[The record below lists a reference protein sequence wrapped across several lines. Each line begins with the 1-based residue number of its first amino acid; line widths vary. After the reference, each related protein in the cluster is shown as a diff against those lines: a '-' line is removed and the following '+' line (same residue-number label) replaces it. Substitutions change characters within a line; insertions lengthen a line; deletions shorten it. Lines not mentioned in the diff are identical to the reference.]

1 MPGPRPADAL
11 PVLDVAD
18 ALLDALD
25 EVGAAVLVAPPG
37 TGKTTG
43 VPPLLTSRPWTG
55 EGRIVV
61 VEPRRLAARAAAAR
75 IAHLA
80 GEPVGR
86 SVGYSVRGDRR
97 TSADTRIEVV
107 TEGLFL
113 RRLQSDPTLDGV
125 AAVLLDEFHE
135 RSIDVD
141 LALALLL
148 DVRASLRPDLRLL
161 VMSATIDPAPIAS
174 LLGGQ
179 GAGAVPAP
187 VIEATAPIFPVDTV
201 YRPGSLHEPLEDRV
215 AAVVQVALRDG
226 DGDVLVFLPG
236 RPEIHRVARVLE
248 RRRVGNDRVE
258 VAALHGSL
266 SPAEQEHVVRP
277 AEEGRR
283 RVVLSTSLAE
293 TSITVPGVRVVI
305 DAGRRRT
312 VRVDPHTGLPALTTG
327 PVSRA
332 GADQRRGRAGRLG
345 PGTTYRLWAESDDRH
360 RPAADVPEVVDGDLA
375 ALVLQL
381 RAWGV
386 DDPAELGWLDPPRA
400 DPVARASTLL
410 RDLGAL
416 DGDDRLTARG
426 RDMAGIGFHPRLA
439 AVAIEGRALGHP
451 DVAAEVIAVL
461 ETSRSGDPDVAERVR
476 VLHSGGAEG
485 DVLHALSL
493 WRRSLGAVDGSS
505 ANRSTAGLS
514 PEARDEIVARLLLAG
529 YADRVARRRD
539 GTRTDA
545 RGRAQAVF
553 HLRSGGE
560 VAVGAD
566 EHLARSEWLVVA
578 DLDAGPAGQAGRV
591 HLAAV
596 VPPAVAADTIDPLV
610 VAEESVGWD
619 VRRNDVVAQRRRH
632 LGAITVATEPL
643 ADPAT
648 DAVRAALLEGL
659 RSSGLGLLGQLDR
672 ADDLRRRV
680 AWLRATRPDD
690 GWPDWSDAAL
700 VADAEQWLAPFLGRA
715 RRATDLARVDVRAA
729 LLARLDWQQQRSI
742 DELAPTH
749 WTTASGRRVALR
761 YGEVDG
767 APATVVAALPLR
779 DLIGTDVHPTV
790 GASNVPITL
799 ELLSPAGRPVQRTSD
814 LPGFWRGSYAAVRA
828 DLRGR
833 YPKHPWPERP
843 WEPR

>member
-18 ALLDALD
+18 DLLDALD
-25 EVGAAVLVAPPG
+25 GVGTAVLVAPPG

-43 VPPLLTSRPWTG
+43 VPPLLASRPWTG
-55 EGRIVV
+55 DGRIVV
-61 VEPRRLAARAAAAR
+61 VEQRRLAARTAAAR
-75 IAHLA
+75 MAHLA
-80 GEPVGR
+80 GEPIGR

-161 VMSATIDPAPIAS
+161 VMSATIDPAPIAT

-179 GAGAVPAP
+179 GADAVPAP

-215 AAVVQVALRDG
+215 ADVVQDALRDRA
-226 DGDVLVFLPG
+226 GDVLVFLPG
-236 RPEIHRVARVLE
+236 RPEIHRVARVLD

-345 PGTTYRLWAESDDRH
+345 PGTAYRLWAESHDRH
-360 RPAADVPEVVDGDLA
+360 RPAADVPEVVDGDLT

-386 DDPAELGWLDPPRA
+386 DDPDELGWLDPPGA
-400 DPVARASTLL
+400 EPVARATALL

-439 AVAIEGRALGHP
+439 AVAIEGRSLGHP

-493 WRRSLGAVDGSS
+493 WRRSLGTGDERA
-505 ANRSTAGLS
+505 AGLS
-514 PEARDEIVARLLLAG
+514 PDARDEVVARLLLAG

-539 GTRTDA
+539 GTRTDE

-560 VAVGAD
+560 VALGAD

-578 DLDAGPAGQAGRV
+578 DLDAGPPGQAGRV
-591 HLAAV
+591 HLAAI
-596 VPPAVAADTIDPLV
+596 VPPAIAADTIAPLV
-610 VAEESVGWD
+610 VVEESVVWD
-619 VRRNDVVAQRRRH
+619 GRRNDVAAQRRRH

-643 ADPAT
+643 PNPPA

-659 RSSGLGLLGQLDR
+659 RSTGLSLLGRLDR

-700 VADAEQWLAPFLGRA
+700 VADAEQWLAPFLGRS
-715 RRATDLARVDVRAA
+715 RRAADLDRVDVRAA
-729 LLARLDWQQQRSI
+729 LLAGLDWQQQRSI

-749 WTTASGRRVALR
+749 WTTTSGRRVALR

-790 GASNVPITL
+790 GASAIPITL
-799 ELLSPAGRPVQRTSD
+799 ELLSPAGRPVQRTND
-814 LPGFWRGSYAAVRA
+814 LPGFWRGSYAAVRS

>member
-18 ALLDALD
+18 DLLDALD
-25 EVGAAVLVAPPG
+25 GVGAAVLVAPPG

-43 VPPLLTSRPWTG
+43 VPPLLTSRPWTAD
-55 EGRIVV
+55 GRIVV
-61 VEPRRLAARAAAAR
+61 VEPRRLAARTAAAR
-75 IAHLA
+75 MAHLA

-161 VMSATIDPAPIAS
+161 VMSATIDPAPIAT
-174 LLGGQ
+174 LLGGR
-179 GAGAVPAP
+179 GAHAVPAP

-215 AAVVQVALRDG
+215 ADVVQDALRDRA
-226 DGDVLVFLPG
+226 GDVLVFLPG

-345 PGTTYRLWAESDDRH
+345 PGTAYRLWAESDDRH
-360 RPAADVPEVVDGDLA
+360 RPPADVPEVVDGDLA

-386 DDPAELGWLDPPRA
+386 DDPDELGWLDPPRA
-400 DPVARASTLL
+400 EPVARATSLL

-461 ETSRSGDPDVAERVR
+461 ETSRSGDPDAAERVR
-476 VLHSGGAEG
+476 VLHSDGAEG

-493 WRRSLGAVDGSS
+493 WRRSLGTGDGS
-505 ANRSTAGLS
+505 AAGLS
-514 PEARDEIVARLLLAG
+514 PDARDEVVARLLLAG

-539 GTRTDA
+539 GTRTDE

-560 VAVGAD
+560 VALGAD

-578 DLDAGPAGQAGRV
+578 DLDAGAPGRPGRL
-591 HLAAV
+591 HLAAI
-596 VPPAVAADTIDPLV
+596 VPPAVAADTIAPLV
-610 VAEESVGWD
+610 IAEESVDWD
-619 VRRNDVVAQRRRH
+619 GRRNDVAAQRRRR

-643 ADPAT
+643 ANPPA

-659 RSSGLGLLGQLDR
+659 RSTGLGLLGRLDR
-672 ADDLRRRV
+672 AEDLRRRV

-700 VADAEQWLAPFLGRA
+700 VADVEQWLAPFLTRA
-715 RRATDLARVDVRAA
+715 RRAADLDRVDVRAA
-729 LLARLDWQQQRSI
+729 LLAGLDWQQQRSI

-749 WTTASGRRVALR
+749 WATVSGRRVALR

-790 GASNVPITL
+790 GASATPITL
-799 ELLSPAGRPVQRTSD
+799 ELLSPAGRPVQRTND
-814 LPGFWRGSYAAVRA
+814 LPGFWRGSYAAVRS